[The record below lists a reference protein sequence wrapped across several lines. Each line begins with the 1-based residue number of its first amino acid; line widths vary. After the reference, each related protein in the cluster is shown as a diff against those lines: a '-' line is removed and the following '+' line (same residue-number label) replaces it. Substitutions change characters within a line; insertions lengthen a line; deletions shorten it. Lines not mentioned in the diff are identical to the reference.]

1 MQVFCVPLLAVVV
14 GPTKRRARS
23 FEISNVP
30 GISYARARVPERERG
45 LMCARLLRISVIYVA
60 RTTIL
65 ATKVIDAHEQYT
77 RCGEESA
84 EVVLNILGALCDED
98 DDGAVGDVLY
108 TVRQLYTVAI
118 VRVYVAL
125 MAFVRMLAGSVAR
138 SIFGDSGLFLG
149 LLVRYTRF
157 AIAARM
163 VIIFLSEKSML
174 YKKHLWQSIS
184 RLCITNAI

>member
-1 MQVFCVPLLAVVV
+1 MIRDFPRPPRQRWLRRRRALAERGVNCPVTMQVFCVPLLAVVV
-14 GPTKRRARS
+14 GPTKRRERS

-98 DDGAVGDVLY
+98 DDGAMGDVLY

-125 MAFVRMLAGSVAR
+125 MALCECWPDRWRGR
-138 SIFGDSGLFLG
+138 FLG
-149 LLVRYTRF
+149 IPGYF
-157 AIAARM
+157 
-163 VIIFLSEKSML
+163 
-174 YKKHLWQSIS
+174 
-184 RLCITNAI
+184 